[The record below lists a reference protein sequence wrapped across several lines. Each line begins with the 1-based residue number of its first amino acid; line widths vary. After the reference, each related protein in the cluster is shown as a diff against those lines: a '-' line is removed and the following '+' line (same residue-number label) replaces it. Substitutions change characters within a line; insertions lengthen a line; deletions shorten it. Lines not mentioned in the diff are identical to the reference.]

1 MARLPLTVYLPRA
14 ELAKLDTLARRAG
27 IARSAFAGD
36 AIRARLVDTPGDSTG
51 QGDLVGFLGA
61 AVEELLSVHP
71 DGEAIRSRLA
81 HRVALPNP
89 FNLEGNV
96 SCQSL

>member
-36 AIRARLVDTPGDSTG
+36 AIRSRLVDTPGYSIG
-51 QGDLVGFLGA
+51 QGDLVGFLRA

-71 DGEAIRSRLA
+71 DGDAIRSRLA
-81 HRVALPNP
+81 HRFASPNQAKP
-89 FNLEGNV
+89 EGNV